1 MLKVPE
7 YFKIETITNM
17 ANTYQNID
25 LTQLF
30 DASVSQDAIKD
41 IYTVSKEIVDLIRR
55 NYLSE
60 GMSPQGKLANFDSVI
75 NYDGNLYQLQ
85 LMLPPEW
92 KWVEYGRYPGP
103 VNRKGIESIE
113 QWINIKG
120 LVPQARNGK
129 IPSTKSLAFAI
140 AKKIQKVGYYT
151 PSGATSIPTFGAAR
165 GKHVLEKS
173 LNESETL
180 IIQLCN
186 LITEKINKG
195 VNKDIIKIFDGLE
208 SFTKKEIQN

>member
-1 MLKVPE
+1 
-7 YFKIETITNM
+7 M

-41 IYTVSKEIVDLIRR
+41 VYTASKEIIDLIRQ
-55 NYLSE
+55 NYLNE
-60 GMSPQGKLANFDSVI
+60 GMSPQGKLANFNSVI
-75 NYDGNLYQLQ
+75 NYDGRLYQLQ

-103 VNRKGIESIE
+103 VNRIGIESIE
-113 QWINIKG
+113 QWIKIKG

-129 IPSTKSLAFAI
+129 VPSIKSLAFAI

-151 PSGATSIPTFGAAR
+151 PSGAKSVPAFGAAR
-165 GKHVLEKS
+165 GKHVIEKS
-173 LNESETL
+173 LNDADYLIEKL
-180 IIQLCN
+180 CNVIIQ
-186 LITEKINKG
+186 KINES
-195 VNKDIIKIFDGLE
+195 VSKDTIKIFDGLK
-208 SFTKKEIQN
+208 SFTKTEIKS

>member
-1 MLKVPE
+1 MTE
-7 YFKIETITNM
+7 YFNIEIIIKM
-17 ANTYQNID
+17 ASTYQNID

-41 IYTVSKEIVDLIRR
+41 VYTVSKEIVDLIRR
-55 NYLSE
+55 NYLNE
-60 GMSPQGKLANFDSVI
+60 GMSPQGKLANFNSVI

-103 VNRKGIESIE
+103 VNRKGIEAIE

-120 LVPQARNGK
+120 LAPKARNGK
-129 IPSTKSLAFAI
+129 VPSTKSLAFAI

-151 PSGATSIPTFGAAR
+151 PSGATSIPAFGAAR
-165 GKHVLEKS
+165 GKHILEKS
-173 LNESETL
+173 LNESEEL
-180 IIQLCN
+180 VIQLCN
-186 LITEKINKG
+186 MITEKLNKS
-195 VNKDIIKIFDGLE
+195 VNKDIVRIFDGLE
-208 SFTKKEIQN
+208 SFTKAEIQN

>member
-1 MLKVPE
+1 MTE
-7 YFKIETITNM
+7 YFNIETITNM

-41 IYTVSKEIVDLIRR
+41 VYTVSKEIVDLIRN
-55 NYLSE
+55 NYLNE
-60 GMSPQGKLANFDSVI
+60 GMSPQGKLANFNSVI

-103 VNRKGIESIE
+103 VNRKGIEAIE

-120 LVPQARNGK
+120 LAPKARNGK
-129 IPSTKSLAFAI
+129 VPSTKSLAFAI

-151 PSGATSIPTFGAAR
+151 PSGATSIPSFGTAR
-165 GKHVLEKS
+165 GKHILEKS
-173 LNESETL
+173 LNESEEL
-180 IIQLCN
+180 VIQLCN
-186 LITEKINKG
+186 MITEKLNKS
-195 VNKDIIKIFDGLE
+195 VNKDIVRIFDGLE
-208 SFTKKEIQN
+208 SFTKAEIQN

>member
-7 YFKIETITNM
+7 YFKIETINNM

-75 NYDGNLYQLQ
+75 SYDGNLYQLQ
-85 LMLPPEW
+85 LMLPLEW

-120 LVPQARNGK
+120 LVPKAKNEK

-151 PSGATSIPTFGAAR
+151 PSGATSIPAFGAAR
-165 GKHVLEKS
+165 GKHILEKS

-186 LITEKINKG
+186 LITEKINKSVG
-195 VNKDIIKIFDGLE
+195 KEIMKIFDGLE
-208 SFTKKEIQN
+208 SFTTKEIQY